1 MLQGKD
7 KKVQFQ
13 MNFKI
18 NEETH
23 AAYKD
28 ISKLSFRKRMDS
40 IEICHWSFCI

>member
-1 MLQGKD
+1 MLQDKD

-18 NEETH
+18 NENTH

-28 ISKLSFRKRMDS
+28 ISKLSFRKGMDS
-40 IEICHWSFCI
+40 TEMCH

>member
-40 IEICHWSFCI
+40 IEICH